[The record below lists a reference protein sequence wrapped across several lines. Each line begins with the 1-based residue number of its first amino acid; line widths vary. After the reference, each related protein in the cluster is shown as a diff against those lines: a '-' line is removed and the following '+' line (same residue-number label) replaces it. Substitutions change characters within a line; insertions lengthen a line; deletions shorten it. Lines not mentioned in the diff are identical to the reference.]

1 MSEEDER
8 LRRSAIRL
16 VADIQGFQ
24 GSLEFEVTS
33 FFERLRK
40 ELFESEKTVFSNV
53 EMNRII
59 SRLQN
64 LMMDL
69 LNQII
74 DKISVEA
81 VKQIQLSL
89 GNLKD
94 VRESELLAER
104 TALAAKK
111 EATDYRFNKYVMSLE
126 TRVKAL
132 EENEIAR
139 KNWLRKVLSQDKKY
153 KILSLLEK
161 ERKSLNYTEI
171 SKQLSLTQSK
181 VREYIKELEKINLIS
196 VDKTKKPYTV
206 TLKQTLWV

>member
-1 MSEEDER
+1 MNEEDER

-24 GSLEFEVTS
+24 GSFELEVTS
-33 FFERLRK
+33 FFDRLRK
-40 ELFESEKTVFSNV
+40 ELFESEKTAFSNV
-53 EMNRII
+53 EMNRIL

-64 LMMDL
+64 LMLDL

-74 DKISVEA
+74 DKVSVEA

-89 GNLKD
+89 GNFKD
-94 VRESELLAER
+94 IHESELLAER
-104 TALAAKK
+104 IASAAKK
-111 EATDYRFNKYVMSLE
+111 EAVNYKFNKYVMSLE
-126 TRVKAL
+126 ARIKAL
-132 EENEIAR
+132 EESETAR

-161 ERKSLNYTEI
+161 EGNALSYEEI
-171 SKQLSLTQSK
+171 SKKLSLTKSK
-181 VREYIKELEKINLIS
+181 VRDYINELEKNNLVS
-196 VDKTKKPYTV
+196 VDKTKKPYVV

>member
-24 GSLEFEVTS
+24 GSFELEVTS

-40 ELFESEKTVFSNV
+40 ELFESEKTVFSNI
-53 EMNRII
+53 EMSKIL
-59 SRLQN
+59 SRLEN
-64 LMMDL
+64 LMIDL

-81 VKQIQLSL
+81 VRQIQISL
-89 GNLKD
+89 GNFKD
-94 VRESELLAER
+94 IHESELLAEK
-104 TALAAKK
+104 LASTAKK
-111 EATDYRFNKYVMSLE
+111 EANDYRFNRYVVSLE
-126 TRVKAL
+126 SRIKAL
-132 EENEIAR
+132 EENEVAR
-139 KNWLRKVLSQDKKY
+139 KNLLRKVLGQDKKY

-161 ERKSLNYTEI
+161 EGKSLTYTEI
-171 SKQLSLTQSK
+171 SKRLSLTKSK
-181 VREYIKELEKINLIS
+181 VREYIEELEKSKLLF

-206 TLKQTLWV
+206 TLKQTLWF

>member
-1 MSEEDER
+1 MREEDER

-16 VADIQGFQ
+16 VADIQGVQ
-24 GSLEFEVTS
+24 GSFEFEVTS

-40 ELFESEKTVFSNV
+40 ELLESEKTVFSNV
-53 EMNRII
+53 EMNRVLT
-59 SRLQN
+59 RLQD
-64 LMMDL
+64 LVTDL
-69 LNQII
+69 LNQIV

-81 VKQIQLSL
+81 VKQIQIAL

-94 VRESELLAER
+94 VRESESLAEK
-104 TALAAKK
+104 TTSVAKK
-111 EATDYRFNKYVMSLE
+111 EALDYRFNKYVVGLE

-139 KNWLRKVLSQDKKY
+139 KNWLRKVLSHDKKY

-161 ERKSLNYTEI
+161 EKSMDYAEI
-171 SKQLSLTQSK
+171 SKQLSLTKSK
-181 VREYIKELEKINLIS
+181 VREYITELEKNNLIF
-196 VDKTKKPYTV
+196 VDKTKKPYSV